1 MAVADYITKE
11 DLEKVMKDMERR
23 LMDILA
29 TKADVRA
36 EADRVIEAIQRG
48 TSSNF

>member
-1 MAVADYITKE
+1 MLTKTIG
-11 DLEKVMKDMERR
+11 DMETR
-23 LMDILA
+23 LRKELA

-48 TSSNF
+48 TSPNF